1 MKKLLHTLFLV
12 FVGTVTL
19 HADATEDPAHKDL
32 RTLRDGLLVAMNGGD
47 IEAQLPY
54 LHPNVVVTWHNAQV
68 SRGREG
74 VRTYLDK
81 MLRGPSPVV
90 KKYGADVTVD
100 ELSILYGDTAVAFGS
115 AQEHFTLA
123 SGRTFDLT
131 ARWTATLEK
140 VDGKWL
146 VAALHVSDNI
156 FDNPLLNQTKAALP
170 WVGAG
175 ALLFGAVVGWL
186 VGRRRRRV

>member
-1 MKKLLHTLFLV
+1 MKKLLLTLLALS
-12 FVGTVTL
+12 VGAFAL
-19 HADATEDPAHKDL
+19 RADVTEDPAHKDL
-32 RTLRDGLLVAMNGGD
+32 RTLRDGLLTTMNSGD

-54 LHPNVVVTWHNAQV
+54 LHPNIVVTWHNAQV
-68 SRGREG
+68 SRGRDG
-74 VRTYLDK
+74 VRAYLDK
-81 MLRGPSPVV
+81 MLRGSSPVV

-115 AQEHFTLA
+115 AQEHFALM
-123 SGRTFDLT
+123 SGRSFDLT

-156 FDNPLLNQTKAALP
+156 FDNPLLNQTKAALF
-170 WVGAG
+170 WVGVG
-175 ALLFGAVVGWL
+175 ALLVGALAGWL